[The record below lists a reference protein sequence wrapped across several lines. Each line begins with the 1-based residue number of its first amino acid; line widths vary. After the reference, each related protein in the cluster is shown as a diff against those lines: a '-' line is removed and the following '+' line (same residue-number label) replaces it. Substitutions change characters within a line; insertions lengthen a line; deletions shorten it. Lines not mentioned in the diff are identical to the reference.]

1 MIFRSSEPAKSSGDP
16 RQPSTGGMW
25 SRQRLRARISGE
37 KLVTDGEDNDLFDEA
52 RLDPAGYRLS
62 MGEEVYV
69 SPATAATK
77 TSVRL
82 LKQSEAFLIPP
93 GQFAFLMTEEVVR
106 IPEDAFA
113 FIALRSKKTKFRGL
127 VNVSGFHA
135 DPGYHGRLVFAVFNA
150 GPGDVHL
157 RRGDELFTI
166 MMTDLD
172 QTTDKPRRR
181 EDSFLSI
188 PTDLIAPIAG
198 EIQSLAGLK
207 GNIDEV
213 QDDLEERL
221 GKVERDAAIIRWAT
235 ALILGA
241 LITLLIRSFS
251 GG

>member
-1 MIFRSSEPAKSSGDP
+1 VIGRAPAPKLPAGAP
-16 RQPSTGGMW
+16 PEIPSRGMW
-25 SRQRLRARISGE
+25 SRQRLRLRISNE
-37 KLVTDGEDNDLFDEA
+37 NLVTDGDGNDVFNEG

-69 SPATAATK
+69 SPATVATK
-77 TSVRL
+77 TSVRS
-82 LKQSEAFLIPP
+82 LKPSEAFFIPA
-93 GQFAFLMTEEVVR
+93 GQFAFLLTEEVVR
-106 IPEDAFA
+106 IPDDAFA

-135 DPGYHGRLVFAVFNA
+135 DPGYHGRLIFAVFNA

-172 QTTDKPRRR
+172 QATDKPRKR
-181 EDSFLSI
+181 EDCFMNI
-188 PTDLIAPIAG
+188 QTDLIAPIAG

-207 GNIDEV
+207 ANIDEV
-213 QDDLEERL
+213 EDDLEERL

-241 LITLLIRSFS
+241 LIALLVRTFS
-251 GG
+251 AG